1 MSFSFPLA
9 LALLIFLPGVIAVGR
24 PRNRFRRT
32 RDLISLALRCT
43 ILVLLILALAG
54 VQLIRSA
61 DSLAV
66 VFLVDASDSVGVLS
80 LDNALTQVRDQIE
93 QLGSNDSAGV
103 VLFGKTPQ
111 VARPI
116 STSHTLTAIRAQPD
130 AGDTDLAAAIRLAL
144 AMFPAESARRIVI
157 LSDGRQT
164 VGDAEQAAHL
174 AAAAGVE
181 IDYLPISALDAP
193 DVRVTQFDAPASVAE
208 GQQFDLTITLDADL
222 DTSARLDIFAG
233 SDLIYSQ
240 DETVRRGSTT
250 RTLTLTAGESGFRD
264 FTVRVQPDGLDGFY
278 QNNQLA
284 TFSQVI
290 GPARVLVVGT
300 ESETQYLTAAL
311 REAGLTV
318 EQATPG
324 GLPSGL
330 TGYAPYESVILANV
344 PADQISQSAMES
356 IQAYVRDLGG
366 GLVVIGGPESYAP
379 GGYFDSP
386 LEATLPVE
394 MRLKDQQRQPKLTI
408 AYLIDR
414 SGSMATIGSDGV
426 PLIELAKAAINRS
439 TDFLQ
444 PRDLAGV
451 ASFDSTAYWVAE
463 FQEVGNR
470 EELRRLVGTLRPSGG
485 TDIGAGLN
493 LVAEGITTQP
503 SEAKHIILLSDGI
516 ANRRGLTE
524 LVARLNRDYGVTLTS
539 IAIGEDN
546 ELMRDLAE
554 SGHGTY
560 RLAENPQSIPAIFAQ
575 ETVLAT
581 RSYIFETPFTPS
593 LTARSPIMEGIS
605 TLPTLQGYVGA
616 SEKEASQVVLRGP
629 EPYQD
634 PILTVWQYGLG
645 RSVAFNADATSRWG
659 AQWVIW
665 DDFAR
670 FWGQTVR
677 WTMTDTD
684 TQGVETRI
692 VMEGAQA
699 RIVLDARDDAGTFLN
714 GLTLEASVV
723 RPDLTNE
730 RIQLRQ
736 VAPGRYE
743 AIFTP
748 DQQGAYLLRTA
759 GGLESAGVS
768 VNQTTGWVMSY
779 SREYQGGNTVSVLPE
794 VARLTGGTPYLDGL
808 APAFEHT
815 LTARGGS
822 TPLAPVLVLIALLL
836 LPFDIAV
843 RRLLITRTDMQRVF
857 SVFRRQPSEA
867 ASSERMAS
875 LMQARERARQETLAE
890 EARSAPANTASALR
904 NRLKTDSASQSPIVK
919 PTVAPS
925 SIPADM
931 PASFDKLAAPK
942 PATPE
947 QPPLPDLTPSESEN
961 LGTRLLRR
969 KKDRQGD

>member
-9 LALLIFLPGVIAVGR
+9 LALLIVLPGVIAVGR
-24 PRNRFRRT
+24 PRSRFRRT
-32 RDLISLALRCT
+32 RDLISLTLRCT
-43 ILVLLILALAG
+43 LLVLLILALAG
-54 VQLIRSA
+54 VNLTRSA

-66 VFLVDASDSVGVLS
+66 VFVVDASDSVGALN

-93 QLGSNDSAGV
+93 QMGSNDSAGI

-116 STSHTLTAIRAQPD
+116 LADNALKPIHAQPD
-130 AGDTDLAAAIRLAL
+130 AGDTDIAAAIRLAL

-164 VGDAEQAAHL
+164 VGDAEQAAQL

-181 IDYLPISALDAP
+181 IDYLPISAIDAP

-208 GQQFDLTITLDADL
+208 GQQFDLSITLEADI

-240 DETVRRGSTT
+240 TESVRRGSST

-278 QNNQLA
+278 QNNQLS
-284 TFSQVI
+284 TFSQVT
-290 GPARVLVVGT
+290 GAARVLVVGT

-311 REAGLTV
+311 QEAGLTV
-318 EQATPG
+318 EQIAPG
-324 GLPSGL
+324 GLPVGV

-344 PADQISQSAMES
+344 PADQISVSAMEAMQ
-356 IQAYVRDLGG
+356 IYVRDLGG
-366 GLVVIGGPESYAP
+366 GLVVVGGPESYAP
-379 GGYFDSP
+379 GGYFDTP
-386 LEATLPVE
+386 LEAILPVE

-414 SGSMATIGSDGV
+414 SGSMATIGADGV

-444 PRDLAGV
+444 PADLVGV
-451 ASFDSTAYWVAE
+451 ASFDTTAYWVAN

-485 TDIGAGLN
+485 TDIAAGLN
-493 LVAEGITTQP
+493 LVATDITTQP
-503 SEAKHIILLSDGI
+503 SETKHIILMSDGI

-524 LVARLNRDYGVTLTS
+524 LVARLNREYGVTLTS
-539 IAIGEDN
+539 IAIGTDN

-554 SGHGTY
+554 AGQGTY

-593 LTARSPIMEGIS
+593 LTARSPIMDGIAA
-605 TLPTLQGYVGA
+605 LPALRGYVGA
-616 SEKEASQVVLRGP
+616 SEKTASQVILRGP

-645 RSVAFNADATSRWG
+645 RAVAFNADATSRWG
-659 AQWVIW
+659 ADWVVW
-665 DDFAR
+665 ADFAR
-670 FWGQTVR
+670 FWGQTIR

-684 TQGVETRI
+684 TQGVETRV
-692 VMEGAQA
+692 VMEGSQA
-699 RIVLDARDDAGTFLN
+699 RIMLDARDESGLFLN
-714 GLTLEASVV
+714 GLGLEASVV
-723 RPDLTNE
+723 RPDLTTE

-743 AIFTP
+743 AVFTP

-779 SREYQGGNTVSVLPE
+779 SREYQGGNTASVLPD
-794 VARLTGGTPYLDGL
+794 VASLTGGTAYLDGL
-808 APAFEHT
+808 TTSFEHT

-822 TPLAPVLVLIALLL
+822 TSLTPLLMLIVLLL

-843 RRLLITRTDMQRVF
+843 RRLLINRTDVQRVL
-857 SVFRRQPSEA
+857 SVFRRQPSEEVA
-867 ASSERMAS
+867 SERMAT
-875 LMQARERARQETLAE
+875 LMQARDRARQEVAAE

-904 NRLKTDSASQSPIVK
+904 ARLKTDSPSQSPFAPLTPPI
-919 PTVAPS
+919 PPQSPAESSAAIPPAVA
-925 SIPADM
+925 D
-931 PASFDKLAAPK
+931 PK
-942 PATPE
+942 PLQTE
-947 QPPLPDLTPSESEN
+947 GDT
-961 LGTRLLRR
+961 LGTRLLKR
-969 KKDRQGD
+969 KKDRQGE

>member
-9 LALLIFLPGVIAVGR
+9 LALLIVLPGVIAVGR
-24 PRNRFRRT
+24 PRSRFRRT
-32 RDLISLALRCT
+32 RDLISLTLRCT
-43 ILVLLILALAG
+43 LLVLLILALAG
-54 VQLIRSA
+54 VNLTRSA

-66 VFLVDASDSVGVLS
+66 VFVVDASDSVGALN

-93 QLGSNDSAGV
+93 QMGSNDSAGI

-116 STSHTLTAIRAQPD
+116 LADNALKPIHAQPD
-130 AGDTDLAAAIRLAL
+130 AGDTDIAAAIRLAL

-164 VGDAEQAAHL
+164 VGDAEQAAQL

-181 IDYLPISALDAP
+181 IDYLPISAIDAP

-208 GQQFDLTITLDADL
+208 GQQFDLSITLEADI

-240 DETVRRGSTT
+240 TESVRRGSST

-278 QNNQLA
+278 QNNQLS
-284 TFSQVI
+284 TFSQVT
-290 GPARVLVVGT
+290 GAARVLVVGT

-311 REAGLTV
+311 QEAGLTV
-318 EQATPG
+318 EQIAPG
-324 GLPSGL
+324 GLPVGV

-344 PADQISQSAMES
+344 PADQISVSAMEAMQ
-356 IQAYVRDLGG
+356 IYVRDLGG
-366 GLVVIGGPESYAP
+366 GLVVVGGPESYAP
-379 GGYFDSP
+379 GGYFDTP
-386 LEATLPVE
+386 LEAILPVE

-414 SGSMATIGSDGV
+414 SGSMATIGADGV

-444 PRDLAGV
+444 PADLVGV
-451 ASFDSTAYWVAE
+451 ASFDTTAYWVAN

-485 TDIGAGLN
+485 TDIAAGLN
-493 LVAEGITTQP
+493 LVATDITTQP
-503 SEAKHIILLSDGI
+503 SETKHIILMSDGI

-524 LVARLNRDYGVTLTS
+524 LVARLNREYGVTLTS
-539 IAIGEDN
+539 IAIGTDN

-554 SGHGTY
+554 AGQGTY

-593 LTARSPIMEGIS
+593 LTARSPIMDGIAA
-605 TLPTLQGYVGA
+605 LPALRGYVGA
-616 SEKEASQVVLRGP
+616 SEKTASQVILRGP

-645 RSVAFNADATSRWG
+645 RAVAFNADATSRWG
-659 AQWVIW
+659 ADWVVW
-665 DDFAR
+665 ADFAR
-670 FWGQTVR
+670 FWGQTIR

-684 TQGVETRI
+684 TQGVETRV
-692 VMEGAQA
+692 VMEGSQA
-699 RIVLDARDDAGTFLN
+699 RIMLDARDESGLFLN
-714 GLTLEASVV
+714 GLGLEASVV
-723 RPDLTNE
+723 RPDLTTE

-743 AIFTP
+743 AVFTP

-779 SREYQGGNTVSVLPE
+779 SREYQGGNTASVLPD
-794 VARLTGGTPYLDGL
+794 VASLTGGTAYLDGL
-808 APAFEHT
+808 TTSFEHT

-822 TPLAPVLVLIALLL
+822 TSLTPLLMLIVLLL

-843 RRLLITRTDMQRVF
+843 RRLLINRTDVQRVL
-857 SVFRRQPSEA
+857 SVFRRQPSEEVA
-867 ASSERMAS
+867 SERMAT
-875 LMQARERARQETLAE
+875 LMQARDRARQEVAAE

-904 NRLKTDSASQSPIVK
+904 ARLKTDSPSQSPFAPLTPPIPPQSPAESSAAIP
-919 PTVAPS
+919 PTTT
-925 SIPADM
+925 D
-931 PASFDKLAAPK
+931 PK
-942 PATPE
+942 PLQTE
-947 QPPLPDLTPSESEN
+947 GET
-961 LGTRLLRR
+961 LGTRLLKR
-969 KKDRQGD
+969 KKDRQGE